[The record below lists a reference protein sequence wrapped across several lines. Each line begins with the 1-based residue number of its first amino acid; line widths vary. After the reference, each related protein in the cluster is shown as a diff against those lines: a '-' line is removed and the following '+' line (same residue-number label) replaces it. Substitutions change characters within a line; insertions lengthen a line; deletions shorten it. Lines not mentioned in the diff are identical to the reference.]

1 MLGAAVAAGLA
12 LGALTAPAA
21 GAVDRGAPR
30 GAEAAGAEKT
40 GPKLDTGSP
49 VRVNQV
55 GYLTHGPKK
64 GTVVTRATKPLT
76 WTLRAADDTKRASG
90 TTTPAGVDPSSR
102 QNVQTFDFSRVTDKG
117 EGYTVTID
125 GKKSE
130 PFSIGDDLYSSL
142 RRDSLD
148 YFYQNRSGIKID
160 AALVGG
166 KYARPAGHGKAAP
179 HRGDT
184 DVPCRQG
191 VCDYRRNVSGG
202 WYDAGDQGKY
212 VVNGGISVA
221 QLMSE
226 FERTR
231 TTKGA
236 DAKPLGDGRLRVPE
250 HGNGI
255 PDILDEARWEMDFLM
270 RMQVPQGKPLAGM
283 AFHKVHDKQWTG
295 FPTRPDQDKQQREL
309 HAPSTAATLNLAAT
323 AAQSARLFK
332 PYDPRFAARSLHVAK
347 AAWAAAKAHPHM
359 IAGDQDS
366 TGGGAYGDSDVNDE
380 FYWAGAELFITTG
393 DNTYRQAVLQSPLYG
408 DVDAI
413 FPRTS
418 ALSWASTAGLGALD
432 LATVDNKLTDKQ
444 RADVRKT
451 VIRAADRYAADS
463 AKSDYGV
470 PYAPKGGRY
479 EWGSNSQV
487 LNNMVVLATAHDLTG
502 KTRYRDAVLRGLDY
516 LLGANPLDQSY
527 VTGYG
532 ERNSHHQHHRFWAHQ
547 IDAKLPSPAPGT
559 LAGGPNSGLQDPV
572 AQKKL
577 KGCAPAMCYIDDIMA
592 FSTNEVTINWNA
604 PLAWIS
610 SYVDDLGKGM
620 AYKG

>member
-1 MLGAAVAAGLA
+1 MVGAAVAAGMA
-12 LGALTAPAA
+12 LGALTVPAA
-21 GAVDRGAPR
+21 GAVERLAPSGAKP
-30 GAEAAGAEKT
+30 AGPT
-40 GPKLDTGSP
+40 LDTGSP

-64 GTVVTRATKPLT
+64 GTVVTTATKPLT
-76 WTLRAADDTKRASG
+76 WTLRTAHGIKRAGG
-90 TTTPAGVDPSSR
+90 TTTPAGVDPSSG
-102 QNVQTFDFSRVTDKG
+102 QNVQTFDFSKVTQKG
-117 EGYTVTID
+117 KGYTVIVD
-125 GKKSE
+125 GKESE
-130 PFSIGDDLYSSL
+130 PFTIGDDIYSSL
-142 RRDSLD
+142 RRDSLA

-160 AALVGG
+160 ADIVGG
-166 KYARPAGHGKAAP
+166 KYARPAGHDKAAA
-179 HRGDT
+179 HGGDT
-184 DVPCRQG
+184 DVPCQSG

-221 QLMSE
+221 QLMSA

-236 DAKPLGDGRLRVPE
+236 DPKPLGDGRLRVPE
-250 HGNGI
+250 HGNGV

-283 AFHKVHDKQWTG
+283 AFHKVHDDQWTG

-332 PYDPRFAARSLHVAK
+332 PYDPRFAARSLHVAET
-347 AAWAAAKAHPHM
+347 AWAAAKAHPDV

-366 TGGGAYGDSDVNDE
+366 TGGGAYGDSDVGDE
-380 FYWAGAELFITTG
+380 FYWAAAELFITTG
-393 DNTYRQAVLQSPLYG
+393 DNAYRQAVLQSPLHG
-408 DVDAI
+408 DVEAL
-413 FPRTS
+413 FPRGG
-418 ALSWASTAGLGALD
+418 ALSWSKVAGLGALD
-432 LATVDNKLTDKQ
+432 LATVPNKLTDKQ
-444 RADVRKT
+444 RDAVRRT

-463 AKSDYGV
+463 AKSAYGV
-470 PYAPKGGRY
+470 PYAPKGGAY

-502 KTRYRDAVLRGLDY
+502 KTRYRDAVLRGMDY
-516 LLGANPLDQSY
+516 LLGANPLNQSY

-547 IDAKLPSPAPGT
+547 IDHKLPNPAPGS

-577 KGCAPAMCYIDDIMA
+577 KGCAPAMCYIDDIMS
-592 FSTNEVTINWNA
+592 FSTNEITINWNA

-610 SYVDDLGKGM
+610 SYADDLGHAAAGG
-620 AYKG
+620 AGAARS